1 MRGDNAVCDEVVH
14 LENDWCLTRTW
25 GKEKEGVKLVYEV
38 QRIAEFCHPTKKL
51 RVENVDSNTAVDKKN
66 FDLLVN
72 CKNTSALS
80 KFMQRPKVDETKGLS
95 MCVIKD
101 TETVYNQI
109 IKNSENS
116 DFIKTLNLKDYHLTL
131 KGCCKHVIK
140 LLREE
145 DIIKSMLSSQG
156 SEDWKKLRQLRITG
170 SRCYSLFTYKQDN
183 WNLKAD
189 KYFWPKS
196 FVSKFTEYGKKYEQ
210 NAMKAYKTRNKT
222 YEVFVPGFVVCKFDS
237 QGRGL
242 YQEMFKVYGNVF
254 FKPGATLKNI
264 CNDIKNLTRR
274 FTMNDYAIVIG
285 AFSYTVGKPSKNK
298 DSRWLY
304 SYFTRERRTAN
315 STIWITT
322 SSPPYHMLDLMSALT
337 HKLQPKGSFAK
348 RKQEPISYLNLFHNV
363 AGLRGHLKYLACLL
377 STQLYRND
385 FTPYLNDSLSEKE
398 DVEPD
403 FELHPNSTPPTAC
416 ERNNFPVTYHQK
428 EKLP

>member
-1 MRGDNAVCDEVVH
+1 
-14 LENDWCLTRTW
+14 
-25 GKEKEGVKLVYEV
+25 
-38 QRIAEFCHPTKKL
+38 
-51 RVENVDSNTAVDKKN
+51 
-66 FDLLVN
+66 
-72 CKNTSALS
+72 
-80 KFMQRPKVDETKGLS
+80 

-222 YEVFVPGFVVCKFDS
+222 YEVFVPGFVVCKLYPWFGYSPDGIVFENGHPIRLVEIKCPYTGKENDESTFIQNCDYLQRCGNDIQLKKNHTYYGQVQLGMVILNLKSTDLVLYSSASNNFLNIRIPFDEEFS
-237 QGRGL
+237 TTFMNTL
-242 YQEMFKVYGNVF
+242 HDNYFNYMLHVYCENKVY
-254 FKPGATLKNI
+254 
-264 CNDIKNLTRR
+264 
-274 FTMNDYAIVIG
+274 
-285 AFSYTVGKPSKNK
+285 
-298 DSRWLY
+298 
-304 SYFTRERRTAN
+304 
-315 STIWITT
+315 
-322 SSPPYHMLDLMSALT
+322 H
-337 HKLQPKGSFAK
+337 
-348 RKQEPISYLNLFHNV
+348 
-363 AGLRGHLKYLACLL
+363 
-377 STQLYRND
+377 
-385 FTPYLNDSLSEKE
+385 
-398 DVEPD
+398 
-403 FELHPNSTPPTAC
+403 
-416 ERNNFPVTYHQK
+416 
-428 EKLP
+428 